1 MGTGSA
7 QPSATVRSSGC
18 AAEPTAT
25 SAGGKGQIR
34 SDGSHPRQL
43 VSTLLGLPC
52 HPCVLESASFQH
64 CYTCVY
70 MDSSTPAV
78 APVWTQP
85 AVLLAVS
92 QETHLLHC
100 ALRGGPL
107 RVLTDHSPTG
117 RLGVQLTILHGS
129 LHLHYYRHR
138 YCYYDY
144 CYCKSPFITL
154 PIIVFRIISF
164 TVSTPVY

>member
-1 MGTGSA
+1 
-7 QPSATVRSSGC
+7 
-18 AAEPTAT
+18 
-25 SAGGKGQIR
+25 
-34 SDGSHPRQL
+34 
-43 VSTLLGLPC
+43 
-52 HPCVLESASFQH
+52 
-64 CYTCVY
+64 

-107 RVLTDHSPTG
+107 RILTDHSPTG

-129 LHLHYYRHR
+129 LHLHYYRLR

-144 CYCKSPFITL
+144 CYCKSAFITL